1 MVFCSTWSW
10 SSSAPPL
17 FREGP
22 LEEDWLGC
30 FCHIPAATRL
40 RCFLKHSCHWAT
52 ESKWTDVWAERK
64 RFWWLVR
71 VKVEA
76 EWTEQSGSLSA
87 AVLISITHLAASLP
101 LQSSTSIYYHLPVT
115 SCRSLWLWPISW
127 AEAPESS
134 LSVKAAWA
142 AQEKKL
148 FVPSHLSTF
157 FSLSLLSV
165 FASSL
170 LPLFYF
176 SSVQRGS
183 CFKRQRQQIIP
194 GIVFTLSPCFWG
206 FGDERIMVD
215 SWAVLPE

>member
-30 FCHIPAATRL
+30 FCHVPAVTRL
-40 RCFLKHSCHWAT
+40 RRFLKHCCHWAT
-52 ESKWTDVWAERK
+52 ESKRTDVWGERK
-64 RFWWLVR
+64 RFWWPVR
-71 VKVEA
+71 VKVEV

-101 LQSSTSIYYHLPVT
+101 LQSSTSIYYHLTVT

-142 AQEKKL
+142 SQEKKL

-157 FSLSLLSV
+157 FSLFLLSV
-165 FASSL
+165 FAFSL
-170 LPLFYF
+170 LPLLLFL
-176 SSVQRGS
+176 
-183 CFKRQRQQIIP
+183 
-194 GIVFTLSPCFWG
+194 LSTEGLLF
-206 FGDERIMVD
+206 
-215 SWAVLPE
+215 